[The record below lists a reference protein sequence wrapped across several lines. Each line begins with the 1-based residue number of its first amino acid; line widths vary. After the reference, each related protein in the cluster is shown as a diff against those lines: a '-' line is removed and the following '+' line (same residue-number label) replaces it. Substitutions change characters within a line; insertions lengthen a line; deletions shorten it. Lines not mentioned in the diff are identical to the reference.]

1 MSEYQLQKKE
11 KPAIY
16 DVIDK
21 CLVGKAKD
29 DLLGFV
35 SFLKENRMTPQWG
48 STNSYNLSYK
58 SRRVCIIKIADN
70 SYQIWLNTQ
79 YNEDFNEYFKNE
91 NGIIKEFLLSKVVYC
106 FGCGS
111 CKPGL
116 DIDILGV
123 ALKNACFNP
132 VIRMENPDDAR
143 LELAKKLVLLRRK
156 AIYDGKAPKVTY
168 ISIKKR

>member
-1 MSEYQLQKKE
+1 MS
-11 KPAIY
+11 
-16 DVIDK
+16 
-21 CLVGKAKD
+21 
-29 DLLGFV
+29 
-35 SFLKENRMTPQWG
+35 PQWG

-58 SRRVCIIKIADN
+58 GRRVCIIKIGEN

-79 YNEDFNEYFKNE
+79 YNEDFNEYFQEEDDSTKDY
-91 NGIIKEFLLSKVVYC
+91 LLSKIIYC

-123 ALKNACFNP
+123 EIKNACFNP
-132 VIRMENPDDAR
+132 IIRMENPDAVH

-156 AIYDGKAPKVTY
+156 AIHEGKAPPITY
-168 ISIKKR
+168 ISMKKR